1 MKKITNARLSRRTP
15 QADQPVDR
23 DFRLYEQLPPPIR
36 HTIRELAQR
45 MSADDVTKVYNL
57 RGLSF
62 TVWALGEQ
70 ERMEIKRFAN
80 DYRKL
85 TGQEYPFIAASA
97 TIQRYESGYRPRRRR
112 QIRLGYDEMKVPDA
126 PRRRRIRGRRQ

>member
-1 MKKITNARLSRRTP
+1 MKKGTNALLSRRNP

-23 DFRLYEQLPPPIR
+23 DFYWYEQLPLPIR

-45 MSADDVTKVYNL
+45 MSADDVTKVYKL
-57 RGLSF
+57 RGLAF
-62 TVWALGEQ
+62 TVWALGVQ
-70 ERMEIKRFAN
+70 EKMEINRFAS

-97 TIQRYESGYRPRRRR
+97 TIQRYDSGYRPRRRR
-112 QIRLGYDEMKVPDA
+112 QMLLGYDAMKVPDA